1 MNKRFWFFLS
11 LIVLAILSVVIM
23 PSKDTFADDGI
34 QATFD
39 YNTSR
44 IEKYLPFEMIKNIE
58 NATVDVDG
66 KYVEEPITVR
76 ESIGFYYDYEWTVN
90 GEVVDLDTY
99 EVLEDTIFQ
108 AVWTP
113 KEYTIYYKYL
123 TNEEKSQI
131 TNFKES
137 ETYNI
142 EQSVVFYRPERPN
155 YFFLDWYSSANFK
168 SDEICLYTTAYSIG
182 DKVLYAK
189 FQPEEFMITYHTNAK
204 NPDNPR
210 SYNVESP
217 DYVLEEPILEGH
229 IFKGW
234 YLDEDC
240 TYQYI
245 TITQGS
251 SGNLDLYPL
260 WELNEYNVKYIMP
273 DGKTQVVKTKYGET
287 AQAPN
292 NYNTMFQLV
301 VYKGDRHNITSN
313 IEITV
318 EYVNIWYLY
327 VIGLVIILAIIIAI
341 IIGIVRKRKQL
352 HKLRYIYQSNFK
364 RK

>member
-11 LIVLAILSVVIM
+11 LIVVAILSVVLM
-23 PSKDTFADDGI
+23 PSEDSFADDGI

-44 IEKYLPFEMIKNIE
+44 IEQYLPYEMVR
-58 NATVDVDG
+58 AFQTTTVDVDG
-66 KYVEEPITVR
+66 LYVKDPVKSNIEL
-76 ESIGFYYDYEWTVN
+76 YYDYEWTVN
-90 GEVVDLDTY
+90 GQVVDLNTY
-99 EVLEDTIFQ
+99 AVLEDTTFV

-113 KEYTIYYKYL
+113 REYTIYYKYL

-131 TNFKES
+131 TNFKETD
-137 ETYNI
+137 TYSI
-142 EQSVVFYRPERPN
+142 EQSVVYYRPERPN
-155 YFFLDWYSSANFK
+155 YFFLDWYSSAQLIGDVCIF
-168 SDEICLYTTAYSIG
+168 TAPYSVG

-189 FQPEEFMITYHTNAK
+189 FQPEEFLITYHTDAN

-217 DYVLEEPILEGH
+217 DYVLEAPTLDGH

-234 YLDEDC
+234 YLDKEC

-260 WELNEYNVKYIMP
+260 WELNEYSVKYIMP
-273 DGKTQVVKTKYGET
+273 DGKTQIVKTKYGET

-301 VYKGDRHNITSN
+301 IYKGDRHNITSN
-313 IEITV
+313 VEIAV
-318 EYVNIWYLY
+318 EYINIWYLY
-327 VIGLVIILAIIIAI
+327 VIGLAIILAIIIVSI
-341 IIGIVRKRKQL
+341 CTFVRKRKQL